1 MSDNYSL
8 IIKNGTCYIDGSL
21 SRVDIAL
28 SGNKIKKIGKIKLNS
43 SKVFDATDKVVLPG
57 IIDTQ
62 THFRE
67 PGSTDVE
74 DLESGSRAAVLGGVT
89 SLFEMPNTNPP
100 TSNLIEFDKK
110 LQLAKDRMHS
120 NYAFYFGATPE
131 NTDQLSKLKDVEGC
145 CGVKLFAGS
154 STGKL
159 LVDKEADIE
168 KVISNSDRI
177 VSIHSEDEEILKMR
191 VKFKKKGNVH
201 SHPEWRNVE
210 CAMSSTR
217 RVVKIAERYNKKIHV
232 LHVSTKEEVDF
243 LAMHKKNVTFET
255 TPQHLTLYAPDCYD
269 KLGSYAQMNPPI
281 RSKEHYDRLWT
292 AVKNNVVDVLGSDH
306 APHSKENK
314 DKEYPSTP
322 SGMPGVQ
329 TIFPVMLDHVNNGK
343 LSLEQLIK
351 LMCENP
357 CKIFGIKNKGYI
369 QEEYDADLTIVDMS
383 KEQIIKNEMMASKC
397 GWTPFHNYK
406 VKGFP
411 VATIV
416 NGVIVMENGKIVSNQ
431 VGKPLVFKL

>member
-1 MSDNYSL
+1 MSDNFSL
-8 IIKNGTCYIDGSL
+8 IIKNGSCYVNGKL
-21 SRVDIAL
+21 TQTDIGL
-28 SGNKIKKIGKIKLNS
+28 SGNKIKKIGKIELNS
-43 SKVFDATDKVVLPG
+43 SKVYDATDKVVLPG

-100 TSNLIEFDKK
+100 TSNLVEFDKK
-110 LQLAKDRMHS
+110 LQLAKNRMHS
-120 NYAFYFGATPE
+120 NYAFYFGATPDNIE
-131 NTDQLSKLKDVEGC
+131 QLSKLKDVEGC

-168 KVISNSDRI
+168 KVISSSDRV
-177 VSIHSEDEEILKMR
+177 VSIHSEDEEILNLRK
-191 VKFKKKGNVH
+191 KFIKEGDVH
-201 SHPEWRNVE
+201 SHPEWRNAE
-210 CAMSSTR
+210 CAISSTR

-232 LHVSTKEEVDF
+232 LHVTTKEEVDF
-243 LAMHKKNVTFET
+243 LAMHKKNVTFEI

-269 KLGSYAQMNPPI
+269 KLGTYAQMNPPL
-281 RSKEHYDRLWT
+281 RTKEHYDRLWV
-292 AVKNNVVDVLGSDH
+292 AIKNNIVDVLGSDH

-314 DKEYPSTP
+314 NKNYPNTP

-343 LSLEQLIK
+343 LTLEQLIK

-357 CKIFGIKNKGYI
+357 CKIFGIKNKGYLK
-369 QEEYDADLTIVDMS
+369 EGYDADLTIADMD
-383 KEQIIKNEMMASKC
+383 KEVTIKDEMIASKC
-397 GWTPFHNYK
+397 GWTPFNNHK

-411 VATIV
+411 VGTIV
-416 NGVIVMENGKIVSNQ
+416 NGNLVMSDGKVIVESKGT
-431 VGKPLVFKL
+431 PLKF

>member
-1 MSDNYSL
+1 MSDNFSL
-8 IIKNGTCYIDGSL
+8 IIKNGSCYIDGKL
-21 SRVDIAL
+21 TQTDIGL
-28 SGNKIKKIGKIKLNS
+28 SGNKIKKIGKIELNS
-43 SKVFDATDKVVLPG
+43 SKVYDATDKVVLPG

-100 TSNLIEFDKK
+100 TSNLVEFDKK
-110 LQLAKDRMHS
+110 LQLAKNRMHS
-120 NYAFYFGATPE
+120 NYAFYFGATPDNIE
-131 NTDQLSKLKDVEGC
+131 QLSKLKDVEGC

-168 KVISNSDRI
+168 KVISNSDRV
-177 VSIHSEDEEILKMR
+177 VSIHSEDEEILNLRK
-191 VKFKKKGNVH
+191 KFIKEGDVH
-201 SHPEWRNVE
+201 SHPEWRNTE
-210 CAMSSTR
+210 CAISSTR

-232 LHVSTKEEVDF
+232 LHVTTKEEVDF
-243 LAMHKKNVTFET
+243 LAMHKKNVTFEI

-269 KLGSYAQMNPPI
+269 KLGTYAQMNPPL
-281 RSKEHYDRLWT
+281 RTKEHYDRLWV
-292 AVKNNVVDVLGSDH
+292 AIKNNIVDVLGSDH

-314 DKEYPSTP
+314 NKNYPNTP

-343 LSLEQLIK
+343 LTLQQLIK

-357 CKIFGIKNKGYI
+357 CKIFGIKNKGYLK
-369 QEEYDADLTIVDMS
+369 EGYDADLTIADMN
-383 KEQIIKNEMMASKC
+383 KEVTIKDEMIASKC
-397 GWTPFHNYK
+397 GWTPFNNHK

-411 VATIV
+411 VGTIV
-416 NGVIVMENGKIVSNQ
+416 NGNLVMSDGKVIAESKGI
-431 VGKPLVFKL
+431 PLKF

>member
-8 IIKNGTCYIDGSL
+8 IVKNGSCYINGTIVKTDL
-21 SRVDIAL
+21 AL
-28 SGNKIKKIGKIKLNS
+28 SGKKIKKIGKVELNS
-43 SKVFDATDKVVLPG
+43 SKVIDATNKVVLPG

-62 THFRE
+62 VHFRE
-67 PGSTDVE
+67 PGSMDSE

-100 TSNLIEFDKK
+100 TSNLVEFDKK

-120 NYAFYFGATPE
+120 NYAFYFGTTPD
-131 NTDQLSKLKDVEGC
+131 NVDQLSKLKDLKGC

-177 VSIHSEDEEILKMR
+177 VSIHSEDEEVLKLR
-191 VKFKKKGNVH
+191 KKFIKEGDVH

-217 RVVKIAERYNKKIHV
+217 RVVKIAERYNKRIHV
-232 LHVSTKEEVDF
+232 LHVTTKEEVDF

-255 TPQHLTLYAPDCYD
+255 TPQHLTLYAPDCYE
-269 KLGSYAQMNPPI
+269 KLGTYAQMNPPL
-281 RSKEHYDRLWT
+281 RTKEHYDRLWT
-292 AVKNNVVDVLGSDH
+292 AIKNNIVDVLGSDH
-306 APHSKENK
+306 APHTKENK
-314 DKEYPSTP
+314 KKVYPNSP

-329 TIFPVMLDHVNNGK
+329 TIFPVMLDHVNNNK

-369 QEEYDADLTIVDMS
+369 KEGYDADLTIVDMN
-383 KEQIIKNEMMASKC
+383 KEQVIKDEMIASKC
-397 GWTPFHNYK
+397 GWTPFNNYK

-411 VATIV
+411 IGTIV
-416 NGVIVMENGKIVSNQ
+416 NGNLVMSEGKIISKAQ
-431 VGKPLVFKL
+431 GQPLSF

>member
-1 MSDNYSL
+1 MSDNFSL
-8 IIKNGTCYIDGSL
+8 IIKNGSCYIDGKL
-21 SRVDIAL
+21 TQTDIGL
-28 SGNKIKKIGKIKLNS
+28 SGNKIRKIGKIELNS
-43 SKVFDATDKVVLPG
+43 SKVYDATDKIVLPG

-100 TSNLIEFDKK
+100 TSNLVEFDKK
-110 LQLAKDRMHS
+110 LQLAKNRMHS

-131 NTDQLSKLKDVEGC
+131 NIEQLSKLKDVEGC

-168 KVISNSDRI
+168 KVISSSDRV
-177 VSIHSEDEEILKMR
+177 VSIHSEDEEILNLRK
-191 VKFKKKGNVH
+191 KFIKEGDVN
-201 SHPEWRNVE
+201 SHPEWRNTE
-210 CAMSSTR
+210 CAISSTR

-232 LHVSTKEEVDF
+232 LHVTTKEEVDF
-243 LAMHKKNVTFET
+243 LAMHKKNVTFEI

-269 KLGSYAQMNPPI
+269 KLGTYAQMNPPL
-281 RSKEHYDRLWT
+281 RTKDHYDRLWV
-292 AVKNNVVDVLGSDH
+292 AVKNNIVDVLGSDH

-314 DKEYPSTP
+314 NKDYPNTP

-329 TIFPVMLDHVNNGK
+329 TIFPIMLDHVNSGK
-343 LSLEQLIK
+343 LTLEQLIK

-357 CKIFGIKNKGYI
+357 CKIFGIKNKGYLK
-369 QEEYDADLTIVDMS
+369 EGYDADLTIADMN
-383 KEQIIKNEMMASKC
+383 KEVIIKDEMIASKC
-397 GWTPFHNYK
+397 GWTPFNNYK

-411 VATIV
+411 VGTII
-416 NGVIVMENGKIVSNQ
+416 NGNLVMSDGKVIAESKGT
-431 VGKPLVFKL
+431 PLKF

>member
-1 MSDNYSL
+1 MSDKFSL
-8 IIKNGTCYIDGSL
+8 IIKNGSCYIDGKL
-21 SRVDIAL
+21 TKTDIGL
-28 SGNKIKKIGKIKLNS
+28 SGNKIQKIGKIELNS
-43 SKVFDATDKVVLPG
+43 SKVYDATDKVVLPG

-62 THFRE
+62 VHFRE
-67 PGSTDVE
+67 PGSTDAE

-100 TSNLIEFDKK
+100 TSNLVEFDKK
-110 LQLAKDRMHS
+110 LQAAKNRMHS
-120 NYAFYFGATPE
+120 NYAFYFGATPD
-131 NTDQLSKLKDVEGC
+131 NADQLARLKDVEGC

-154 STGKL
+154 STGNL

-168 KVISNSDRI
+168 KVISSSDRV
-177 VSIHSEDEEILKMR
+177 VSIHSEDEDIIKLRK
-191 VKFKKKGNVH
+191 KFIRKGDVH

-232 LHVSTKEEVDF
+232 LHVTTKDEVDF

-269 KLGSYAQMNPPI
+269 KLGTYAQMNPPL
-281 RSKEHYDRLWT
+281 RTKEHYDRLWV
-292 AVKNNVVDVLGSDH
+292 AIKNNIVDVLGSDH
-306 APHSKENK
+306 APHLKENK
-314 DKEYPSTP
+314 DKEYPNTP

-343 LSLEQLIK
+343 LTLQQLIN

-357 CKIFGIKNKGYI
+357 CRIFGIKNKGYI
-369 QEEYDADLTIVDMS
+369 KEGFDADLTITDMN
-383 KEQIIKNEMMASKC
+383 KEVTIKNEMIASKC
-397 GWTPFHNYK
+397 GWTPFNNHK

-411 VATIV
+411 VGTIV
-416 NGVIVMENGKIVSNQ
+416 NGHLVMSDGKVILESKGT
-431 VGKPLVFKL
+431 PLKF

>member
-1 MSDNYSL
+1 MSDNFSL
-8 IIKNGTCYIDGSL
+8 IIKNGSCYIDGKL
-21 SRVDIAL
+21 TQTDIGL
-28 SGNKIKKIGKIKLNS
+28 SGNKIKKIGKIELNS
-43 SKVFDATDKVVLPG
+43 SKVYDATDKVVLPG

-100 TSNLIEFDKK
+100 TSNLVEFDKK
-110 LQLAKDRMHS
+110 LQLAKNRMHS
-120 NYAFYFGATPE
+120 NYAFYFGATPDNIE
-131 NTDQLSKLKDVEGC
+131 QLSKLKDVEGC

-168 KVISNSDRI
+168 KVISNSDRV
-177 VSIHSEDEEILKMR
+177 VSIHSEDEEILNLRK
-191 VKFKKKGNVH
+191 KFIKEGDVQ
-201 SHPEWRNVE
+201 SHPEWRNTE
-210 CAMSSTR
+210 CAISSTR

-232 LHVSTKEEVDF
+232 LHVTTKEEVDF
-243 LAMHKKNVTFET
+243 LAMHKKNVTFEI

-269 KLGSYAQMNPPI
+269 KLGTYAQMNPPL
-281 RSKEHYDRLWT
+281 RTKEHYDRLWV
-292 AVKNNVVDVLGSDH
+292 AIKNNIVDVLGSDH

-314 DKEYPSTP
+314 SKNYPNTP

-343 LSLEQLIK
+343 LTLEQLIK

-357 CKIFGIKNKGYI
+357 CKIFGIKNKGYLK
-369 QEEYDADLTIVDMS
+369 EGYDADLTIADMD
-383 KEQIIKNEMMASKC
+383 KEVTIKDEMIASKC
-397 GWTPFHNYK
+397 GWTPFNNHK

-411 VATIV
+411 VGTIV
-416 NGVIVMENGKIVSNQ
+416 NGNLVMSNGKVIVESKGT
-431 VGKPLVFKL
+431 PLKF

>member
-1 MSDNYSL
+1 MSDKFSL
-8 IIKNGTCYIDGSL
+8 IIKNGSCYIDGKL
-21 SRVDIAL
+21 TKTDIGL
-28 SGNKIKKIGKIKLNS
+28 SGNKIQKIGKIELNS
-43 SKVFDATDKVVLPG
+43 SKVYDATDKVVLPG

-62 THFRE
+62 VHFRE
-67 PGSTDVE
+67 PGSTDAE

-100 TSNLIEFDKK
+100 TSNLVEFDKK
-110 LQLAKDRMHS
+110 LQAAKNRMHS
-120 NYAFYFGATPE
+120 NYAFYFGATPD
-131 NTDQLSKLKDVEGC
+131 NTDQLARLKDVEGC

-154 STGKL
+154 STGNL

-168 KVISNSDRI
+168 KVISSSDRV
-177 VSIHSEDEEILKMR
+177 VSIHSEDEDIIKLRK
-191 VKFKKKGNVH
+191 KFIRKGDVH

-232 LHVSTKEEVDF
+232 LHVTTKDEVDF

-269 KLGSYAQMNPPI
+269 KLGTYAQMNPPL
-281 RSKEHYDRLWT
+281 RTKEHYDRLWV
-292 AVKNNVVDVLGSDH
+292 AIKNNIVDVLGSDH
-306 APHSKENK
+306 APHLKENK
-314 DKEYPSTP
+314 DKEYPNTP

-343 LSLEQLIK
+343 LTLQQLIN

-357 CKIFGIKNKGYI
+357 CRIFGIKNKGYI
-369 QEEYDADLTIVDMS
+369 KEGFDADLTITDMN
-383 KEQIIKNEMMASKC
+383 KEVTIKNEMIASKC
-397 GWTPFHNYK
+397 GWTPFNNHK

-411 VATIV
+411 VGTIV
-416 NGVIVMENGKIVSNQ
+416 NGHLVMSNGKVILESK
-431 VGKPLVFKL
+431 GTPLKF

>member
-1 MSDNYSL
+1 MSDNFSL
-8 IIKNGTCYIDGSL
+8 IIKNGSCYIDGKL
-21 SRVDIAL
+21 TKTDIGL
-28 SGNKIKKIGKIKLNS
+28 SGGKIKKIGKIELNS
-43 SKVFDATDKVVLPG
+43 SKVYDATDKVVLPG

-62 THFRE
+62 VHFRE
-67 PGSTDVE
+67 PGSTDAE

-100 TSNLIEFDKK
+100 TANLIEFDKK
-110 LQLAKDRMHS
+110 LKAAKNRMHS
-120 NYAFYFGATPE
+120 NYAFYFGATPD
-131 NTDQLSKLKDVEGC
+131 NTDQLADLKNVEGC

-154 STGKL
+154 STGNL

-168 KVISNSDRI
+168 KVISSSNRI
-177 VSIHSEDEEILKMR
+177 VSIHSEDEDIIKLRK
-191 VKFKKKGNVH
+191 KFIKKGDVH

-232 LHVSTKEEVDF
+232 LHVTTKDEVDF

-269 KLGSYAQMNPPI
+269 KLGTYAQMNPPL
-281 RSKEHYDRLWT
+281 RTKEHYDRLWL
-292 AVKNNVVDVLGSDH
+292 AIKNNIVDVLGSDH
-306 APHSKENK
+306 APHLKENK
-314 DKEYPSTP
+314 DKVYPDTP

-343 LSLEQLIK
+343 LSLKQLIN

-357 CKIFGIKNKGYI
+357 CRIFGIKNKGYI
-369 QEEYDADLTIVDMS
+369 KEGFDADLTIADMN
-383 KEQIIKNEMMASKC
+383 KEVVIKDEMIASKC
-397 GWTPFHNYK
+397 GWTPFNNYK

-411 VATIV
+411 VGTIV
-416 NGVIVMENGKIVSNQ
+416 NGNLVMSDGKVVLESKGQ
-431 VGKPLVFKL
+431 PLKF